1 MTSHPDDHVRQLLG
15 AFVLGHLE
23 PREDAGVRA
32 HLDGCAVCRQETA
45 ELAPVAGLL
54 SLADPARLGVQ
65 AEPPR
70 AMLDQVLTRIE
81 AERDARD
88 RARRRSIVSRLGAVA
103 AVLALVLVVS
113 QLVVQ
118 EPEAPRGQ
126 VVALRASEVGL
137 LGEAVIHEDTRSTWV
152 ELNTS
157 GLSTGETYAVWF
169 EETGTGERSPLGT
182 FVGVEGDLYIS
193 LYSPLPRDRVAS
205 IGVSAEDGSTVMQA
219 AIPEPVPA

>member
-1 MTSHPDDHVRQLLG
+1 MTPRPDDHVRPMLG

-23 PREDAGVRA
+23 PDQEAAVRA
-32 HLDGCAVCRQETA
+32 HLEACPVCRQDAA
-45 ELAPVAGLL
+45 ELTPVAGMLP
-54 SLADPARLGVQ
+54 LADPARLGAP

-70 AMLDQVLTRIE
+70 EMLYPVLTRIE
-81 AERDARD
+81 RERGARD
-88 RARRRSIVSRLGAVA
+88 RARRRSIVSRVGAVA

-113 QLVVQ
+113 QMVTQ
-118 EPEAPRGQ
+118 GPDGGGGQ
-126 VVALRASEVGL
+126 VVALRASDTGM
-137 LGEAVIHEDTRSTWV
+137 LGEAVIHDDPRSTWV
-152 ELNTS
+152 ELSTS

-205 IGVSAEDGSTVMQA
+205 IGVSAEDGSTVMEA
-219 AIPEPVPA
+219 AVPELLPA